1 MSEHAV
7 IVRFQ
12 YGSTD
17 LGVLLELEEK
27 LEAAIVTAGAG
38 EYDGNEIAADGS
50 HGSLY
55 MYGSD
60 ADRLVEVILPILE
73 AAPFMAGA
81 EVTKRTDR
89 PRTAFVKSSSRLG
102 PEDALTA
109 PAAPQAHSGSI
120 GR

>member
-17 LGVLLELEEK
+17 LGVLLGLEKK
-27 LEAAIVTAGAG
+27 LEAAIVAAGTG

-55 MYGSD
+55 IYGSD

-73 AAPFMAGA
+73 TAPFMAGA
-81 EVTKRTDR
+81 EVTKRYG
-89 PRTAFVKSSSRLG
+89 P
-102 PEDALTA
+102 PEDGVREVEFKV
-109 PAAPQAHSGSI
+109 GS
-120 GR
+120 

>member
-1 MSEHAV
+1 MSDHAV

-38 EYDGNEIAADGS
+38 EYDGNESAADGS

-81 EVTKRTDR
+81 EVAKRYG
-89 PRTAFVKSSSRLG
+89 P
-102 PEDALTA
+102 PEDGVREVEFEV
-109 PAAPQAHSGSI
+109 GS
-120 GR
+120 